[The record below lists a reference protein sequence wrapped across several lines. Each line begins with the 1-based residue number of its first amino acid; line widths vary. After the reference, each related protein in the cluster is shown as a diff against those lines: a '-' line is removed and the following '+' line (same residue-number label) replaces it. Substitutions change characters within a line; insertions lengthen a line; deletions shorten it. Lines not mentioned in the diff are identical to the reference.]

1 ILHLGSRVGAW
12 YTYHDATAGGTQ
24 TPAMGDP
31 FIPDACGHASMY
43 CAHTTG
49 SGFTDY
55 GAGFGFDLNNDAGT
69 KGIYDVGAFTG
80 VAFWAKG
87 TPFRLKVLTS
97 ATVPTAEGGTC
108 ATTQCSDNFGTAIA
122 ANADARA
129 RGPGRS
135 GECDRFTERGG
146 QSRRRGQRQ
155 RGAAACGDRID
166 ARRACRGI
174 GGLALRFSRLPARA
188 DAGRLRSQ

>member
-1 ILHLGSRVGAW
+1 MNILSKKRFVCGSVVSIALVGCASGG
-12 YTYHDATAGGTQ
+12 DASSPGDQGGATGTSTGGTTSPTGTGGVPGVSAGGHGGTQ

-97 ATVPTAEGGTC
+97 ATVPTA
-108 ATTQCSDNFGTAIA
+108 
-122 ANADARA
+122 
-129 RGPGRS
+129 
-135 GECDRFTERGG
+135 
-146 QSRRRGQRQ
+146 
-155 RGAAACGDRID
+155 
-166 ARRACRGI
+166 
-174 GGLALRFSRLPARA
+174 
-188 DAGRLRSQ
+188 